1 MDVSLSELR
10 ELVRQMSALAPRL
23 AEDSSPHML
32 HNHHSQKETQLLKLQ
47 QEVADV
53 PPTHVSLAKVS
64 HMATPLF
71 KGGKEVPSYHVP
83 GGRGE
88 LSYF

>member
-1 MDVSLSELR
+1 
-10 ELVRQMSALAPRL
+10 
-23 AEDSSPHML
+23 ML

-83 GGRGE
+83 GGEGRTE
-88 LSYF
+88 IFLNDIIFNHSDPPHIFT